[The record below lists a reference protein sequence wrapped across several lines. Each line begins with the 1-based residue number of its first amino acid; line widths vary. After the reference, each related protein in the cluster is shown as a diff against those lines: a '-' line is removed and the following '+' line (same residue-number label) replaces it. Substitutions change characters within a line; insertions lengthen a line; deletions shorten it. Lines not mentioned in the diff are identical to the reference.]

1 MYEED
6 ARRLPPIAELRRM
19 GEEMIVMEKFMTKYE
34 FIDRNFFDANNRKKQ
49 YLMEDNKD
57 FIHILRNII
66 EIVGV
71 DYIKGLV

>member
-1 MYEED
+1 
-6 ARRLPPIAELRRM
+6 
-19 GEEMIVMEKFMTKYE
+19 MTKYE